1 MTSFT
6 NTLTAF
12 CDDLRLS
19 LPELS
24 AQIDRAATMSPVDF
38 LKAWRPHLVTLKT
51 RDVSALF
58 QKRGGSLIGAV
69 MINKKLWGELSEKTQ
84 GIIWKYLRTLT
95 LEATIEVG
103 LDKMDEPTMELLLEI
118 LAEEK
123 GMPAPSAEG
132 LKQTF
137 EDAMKNMKPLLDRL
151 KDLMGTSFD
160 VSGATFPDIPEHLR
174 NGRIAKLA
182 EELTKQFDPTEFG
195 IDPELLKGDNLEV
208 ILTTLASTFK
218 DDPTKLMTGAKAM
231 AEKIKKKISNG
242 SIKREELLAEAQEFM
257 ALFKDHPLFKEAISK
272 AEGMMGGLG
281 GINSMFGS
289 GDSEPSARRSTVQ
302 ERLRKKL
309 AERKNGGPK

>member
-1 MTSFT
+1 MTTFT
-6 NTLTAF
+6 KTLTAF

-24 AQIDRAATMSPVDF
+24 TQIDRAATMVPADF

-51 RDVSALF
+51 RDVAALF
-58 QKRGGSLIGAV
+58 QKRGGSLIGSV
-69 MINKKLWGELSEKTQ
+69 MINKKVWAELSEKTQ
-84 GIIWKYLRTLT
+84 GIIWKYLRTLA

-123 GMPAPSAEG
+123 GSPSAEG

-151 KDLMGTSFD
+151 KDFMGTSFD
-160 VSGATFPDIPEHLR
+160 VSGASFPEIPEHLR

-182 EELTKQFDPTEFG
+182 EELTKQFDPLEFG

-208 ILTTLASTFK
+208 ILTTLAATFK

-242 SIKREELLAEAQEFM
+242 SIKREELLEEAKEFM
-257 ALFKDHPLFKEAISK
+257 ALFKDHPLFKEAIGK

-281 GINSMFGS
+281 GLGGMFGS
-289 GDSEPSARRSTVQ
+289 DAEPSARRSTVQ
-302 ERLRKKL
+302 ERLRKKM

>member
-1 MTSFT
+1 MTTFT
-6 NTLTAF
+6 KTLTAF

-24 AQIDRAATMSPVDF
+24 TQIDRAATMVPADF

-51 RDVSALF
+51 RDVTALF
-58 QKRGGSLIGAV
+58 QKRGGSLLGSV
-69 MINKKLWGELSEKTQ
+69 MINKKVWAELSEKTQ
-84 GIIWKYLRTLT
+84 GIIWKYLRTLA

-118 LAEEK
+118 LAEER
-123 GMPAPSAEG
+123 GNTVPTPSTEG

-151 KDLMGTSFD
+151 KEFMGASFD
-160 VSGATFPDIPEHLR
+160 VSGSVFPDIPEHLR

-182 EELTKQFDPTEFG
+182 EELTKQFDPLEFG

-242 SIKREELLAEAQEFM
+242 SIKREELLEEAKEFM

-272 AEGMMGGLG
+272 AEGMMGGGL
-281 GINSMFGS
+281 NSMFS
-289 GDSEPSARRSTVQ
+289 SDAEPSARRSTVQ
-302 ERLRKKL
+302 ERLRKKM